1 MYRTTA
7 QRMPPAQRR
16 SVPGLLVSVVLAAAL
31 AGCAPGPTVPT
42 PTGPKQSS
50 IPASTLAASAP
61 TAASTTEPIGQLPGP
76 RRPRGVYAEQ
86 HIELVVAAQ
95 QKAKPSIT
103 TDELRTFL
111 KKRYTNL
118 LGNPAISGLVIGMRW
133 STLNPNPASSGQPYD
148 WSYLDD
154 AFSTV
159 AAWNAA
165 NPSTAAKTI
174 QLQISAGFAAPK
186 WLLDEIPSCDGLF
199 KSPTQPPPADCGKA
213 TFQGFVEAG
222 GGVLPMPWNSAYKG
236 AFETFLGAIAARYGD
251 NPLLLAVDVAGPTAA
266 SSEMILPNNIN
277 TPNQAQFGGMPP
289 NEMWLRLLAF
299 AFPGRPQY
307 QDSDQAFVDEWDA
320 AIDLFGSTFHGL
332 TLMVWTGDGLPS
344 FATTGFTI
352 PSAFA
357 ADCPIATMDCAAE
370 TTILAHYV
378 DPAFGG
384 ANAKA
389 IGEAGMDGRTGS
401 VGNLGAYAARLLA
414 ESTAGLSSPS
424 AQVLGGEQF
433 DTSTARLTLREGC
446 TSRWPPGPNKG
457 ATGDVAAASLPIK
470 DIPQACLAPGIT
482 HADLAG
488 YNVAGDVPAADLI
501 SPEQAMYNVLR
512 VFFDG
517 TPAATAFGGA
527 AGTGRYNFVQIYDE
541 DFIYAAAHANKPAKV
556 VQTDGTT
563 ITVTTQALLVL
574 ANEKVLQMSEP

>member
-1 MYRTTA
+1 
-7 QRMPPAQRR
+7 MPPARLR
-16 SVPGLLVSVVLAAAL
+16 SVPGLLVSIVLTAAF
-31 AGCAPGPTVPT
+31 AGCSPGPNVPT
-42 PTGPKQSS
+42 PTAPGQSS
-50 IPASTLAASAP
+50 IPAPTLAASAP
-61 TAASTTEPIGQLPGP
+61 TAASTTAPSEQPPGL

-86 HIELVVAAQ
+86 HIELVVATQ
-95 QKAKPSIT
+95 QKARPSIT
-103 TDELRTFL
+103 TDELRSFL
-111 KKRYTNL
+111 KRRYTSL
-118 LGNPAISGLVIGMRW
+118 LGNPAISGLVIGMQW

-148 WSYLDD
+148 WTYLDD

-165 NPSTAAKTI
+165 NPSTAPKTI
-174 QLQISAGFAAPK
+174 QLQVSAGFAAPK

-199 KSPTQPPPADCGKA
+199 KSPPQTPPGDCGKA
-213 TFQGFVEAG
+213 TFQGFVESG
-222 GGVLPMPWNSAYKG
+222 GGVLPLPWNFAYKS
-236 AFETFLGAIAARYGD
+236 AFKTFVDALAARYGD
-251 NPLLLAVDVAGPTAA
+251 NPLLVTVDVAGPTAA

-277 TPNQAQFGGMPP
+277 TPNQAQFGGMAP
-289 NEMWLRLLAF
+289 NEMWLRLLGF

-320 AIDLFGSTFHGL
+320 AIDLFGTTFHGL

-352 PSAFA
+352 PSAFT

-378 DPAFGG
+378 DPAVGG
-384 ANAKA
+384 TNAKA
-389 IGEAGMDGRTGS
+389 IGEAGMDGRTVS
-401 VGNLGAYAARLLA
+401 VGNLGVSAARQLA

-424 AQVLGGEQF
+424 AQILGGEQF

-470 DIPQACLAPGIT
+470 DLPQACLAPGIT
-482 HADLAG
+482 EADLAG
-488 YNVAGDVPAADLI
+488 YKVVRDVPAADLI

-512 VFFDG
+512 VFFNG
-517 TPAATAFGGA
+517 TPAATAFGGTT
-527 AGTGRYNFVQIYDE
+527 GNGRYNFVQIYDD

-563 ITVTTQALLVL
+563 IMVTTQALLML
-574 ANEKVLQMSEP
+574 ASEKVSQISEP